1 MVGYEFIVN
10 PARMENGLTVSA
22 LLTLSRFDYA
32 LKALQHALILAPQN
46 PFYVQQAA
54 ETAYTAGDVPLAT
67 KFFLGVVDMTEDPDL
82 DPASRIESVPE
93 GLAVRAWFGL
103 KQVSKRLAVF

>member
-1 MVGYEFIVN
+1 M
-10 PARMENGLTVSA
+10 ASA
-22 LLTLSRFDYA
+22 YAYIERASCTLLTLSRFDHA

-93 GLAVRAWFGL
+93 GLAVRAWFGI
-103 KQVSKRLAVF
+103 KQVSPLQSSQGFILWY